1 MDSPLYVIQTELERI
16 DFADFNRFYLHHL
29 WKDFDETLYQ
39 IKSWYNL
46 FTCQRTV
53 RYTLYKRS

>member
-29 WKDFDETLYQ
+29 WKDFDETLHH
-39 IKSWYNL
+39 IESWYNL
-46 FTCQRTV
+46 LTYQWTV
-53 RYTLYKRS
+53 RDTSYKRS